1 MKKRYQTHLADLYSS
16 INPIV
21 ENVEYAM
28 DTNLN
33 NPPAAETNNTV
44 EGQADIIDNSEE
56 AHGVNGEIT
65 NKDVTVSEKKPK
77 KIDEN
82 SLEQGNFSE
91 RNINTSTMSE
101 KNKTNI
107 FDRLYSTIMENDEPP
122 FGDDE
127 NPFGGDEAGDEME
140 ALGLDDAGDEVTISL
155 PKDLAQELCDAL
167 KAKLGDEEHGEGGE
181 EGDDLDLELGED
193 DMGGPQPSQPLGES
207 GEATPLADGVG
218 KMQNKNNKVGN
229 VSGKG
234 GSHGDGNIDGE
245 DGDAKPLPDGVS
257 KMQGK
262 DQKVGSGDWGG

>member
-33 NPPAAETNNTV
+33 NPPQAETSKTV

-56 AHGVNGEIT
+56 VQGVNGEIT
-65 NKDVTVSEKKPK
+65 NKDVTISEKKPK
-77 KIDEN
+77 KINEN
-82 SLEQGNFSE
+82 SLEQENLGGKD
-91 RNINTSTMSE
+91 INNRTMSE

-127 NPFGGDEAGDEME
+127 NPFGGDDAGDEME
-140 ALGLDDAGDEVTISL
+140 ALGLDDAGDEVTLSL
-155 PKDLAQELCDAL
+155 PRDLAQELCDAL
-167 KAKLGDEEHGEGGE
+167 KAKLGDEEHDE
-181 EGDDLDLELGED
+181 ESDDDDLELGED
-193 DMGGPQPSQPLGES
+193 DMGGPSPSQPLGES
-207 GEATPLADGVG
+207 GEATPLADGVS

-229 VSGKG
+229 VAGKG

-245 DGDAKPLPDGVS
+245 DGETKPCADGVS

-262 DQKVGSGDWGG
+262 DQKVGSGEWGG